1 MPEGTTHSTAHS
13 TGTEHG
19 PSTGTTDATA
29 TGTAGGRAGERP
41 GRGGGSATGTATRT
55 GPAPSEAPAAAPPED
70 PTPGPAAAPR
80 RARLAGRR
88 ATVDAV
94 LRNSPLQPLFRLAA
108 TRRLAV
114 LAYHGVDDPRVFA
127 LQMERLVRV
136 ARPVPLAA
144 VEEAV
149 RTGRTLPPRS
159 VLVTFDDGDRTVL
172 TEGLPVLTRLGIP
185 AAAFVVTDL
194 IGGDQP
200 FWWAEAAFLAAHGG
214 TAHSLADCPPGE
226 AVRRMKTLP
235 DGERRAALAE
245 LRESARAR
253 APRQEQLTPADL
265 LTLARN
271 GVAVGNHTAGHPCLD
286 RCEGGT
292 VRDEIRRAHEALT
305 GWLGGEAP
313 TAFAYPNGNV
323 DPRAD
328 AELRRLDYRT
338 GFLFDHR
345 HDRLLPP
352 HPLRISRLRVNSTTG
367 RDRFDTI
374 LSGLHPAV
382 HHLRGGS

>member
-1 MPEGTTHSTAHS
+1 MSEGTAHS
-13 TGTEHG
+13 TGAATSG
-19 PSTGTTDATA
+19 PSTGTATVAPGAVAQTAVTSGPGTD
-29 TGTAGGRAGERP
+29 RP
-41 GRGGGSATGTATRT
+41 
-55 GPAPSEAPAAAPPED
+55 
-70 PTPGPAAAPR
+70 

-127 LQMERLVRV
+127 LQMERLVRR
-136 ARPVPLAA
+136 ARPVSLAA
-144 VEEAV
+144 VEQAV
-149 RTGRTLPPRS
+149 RTGRPLPRRS

-172 TEGLPVLTRLGIP
+172 TEGLPVLTRLGMP

-200 FWWAEAAFLAAHGG
+200 FWWREASFLAAHGG
-214 TAHSLADCPPGE
+214 TARALADCPPNGV
-226 AVRRMKTLP
+226 VRRMKTLA
-235 DGERRAALAE
+235 DRDRRTVLAD
-245 LRESARAR
+245 LRESAGIR
-253 APRQEQLTPADL
+253 APRQEQLTPDDL
-265 LTLARN
+265 VTLARA
-271 GVAVGNHTAGHPCLD
+271 GVAIGNHTAGHPCLD
-286 RCEGGT
+286 HCEDDT
-292 VRDEIRRAHEALT
+292 VRAEIAGAHEALT
-305 GWLGGEAP
+305 GWLGEAP
-313 TAFAYPNGNV
+313 TAFAYPNGNL
-323 DPRAD
+323 DPRAE
-328 AELRRLDYRT
+328 AELRRLGYRV

-382 HHLRGGS
+382 HHLRGGA

>member
-1 MPEGTTHSTAHS
+1 MPEGTAHS
-13 TGTEHG
+13 TGAADG
-19 PSTGTTDATA
+19 PRTATTAGTTTATA
-29 TGTAGGRAGERP
+29 AATTTAAS
-41 GRGGGSATGTATRT
+41 SAV
-55 GPAPSEAPAAAPPED
+55 EASTAAAAGTTTTTTTADAPGARPP
-70 PTPGPAAAPR
+70 

-88 ATVDAV
+88 ATVDAL

-108 TRRLAV
+108 RRRLAV

-127 LQMERLVRV
+127 LQMERLVRH
-136 ARPVPLAA
+136 ARPVSPADVEQA
-144 VEEAV
+144 VHD
-149 RTGRTLPPRS
+149 GRPLPPRS

-200 FWWAEAAFLAAHGG
+200 FWWSEAAFLAAHGG
-214 TAHSLADCPPGE
+214 TARALADCPPGGV
-226 AVRRMKTLP
+226 VRRMKTLA
-235 DGERRAALAE
+235 DRDRRTALAE
-245 LRESARAR
+245 LRESAGIR
-253 APRQEQLTPADL
+253 APRQEQLTPDDL
-265 LTLARN
+265 RALVRG

-286 RCEGGT
+286 RCEDDT
-292 VRDEIRRAHEALT
+292 VRSEVAGAHEALT
-305 GWLGGEAP
+305 GWLGQAP
-313 TAFAYPNGNV
+313 TAFAYPNGNL
-323 DPRAD
+323 DPRAE
-328 AELRRLDYRT
+328 AELRRLGYRA

-382 HHLRGGS
+382 HRLRGGA